1 VKGEIMSDNFLT
13 SFKQNLYNLRT
24 ELDSINQFIT
34 PDYGEKI
41 ENSIEDEE
49 EVFSNNNSNYNDP
62 TFF

>member
-34 PDYGEKI
+34 PDYGEKNR
-41 ENSIEDEE
+41 E
-49 EVFSNNNSNYNDP
+49 
-62 TFF
+62 